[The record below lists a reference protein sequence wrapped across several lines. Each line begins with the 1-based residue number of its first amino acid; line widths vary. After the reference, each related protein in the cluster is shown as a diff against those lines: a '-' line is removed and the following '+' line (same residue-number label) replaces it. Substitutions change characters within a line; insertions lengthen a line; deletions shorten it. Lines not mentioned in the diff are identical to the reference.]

1 MLRKNGL
8 EDDRMVRW
16 TNETWS
22 NCVGSKEPR
31 KNIPYILR
39 SGSSVLFSMLVN
51 EIILEHIFIS
61 DTQHFAQTAQSSKL
75 TQIKHDS
82 IQQRQGQVQCHHVTQ
97 FFITE

>member
-1 MLRKNGL
+1 
-8 EDDRMVRW
+8 
-16 TNETWS
+16 
-22 NCVGSKEPR
+22 
-31 KNIPYILR
+31 
-39 SGSSVLFSMLVN
+39 MLVN

-97 FFITE
+97 FFITEWAKGNWFPELTATSATSLSDYCPGENHLEQFTCFAVSIQ